1 MRGSRVI
8 AAALGILSCFGCAK
22 HEDVVVK
29 TGSEQGARPLDLDKD
44 PLALL
49 PDGAAALVY
58 VDAQKLFASE
68 FGAKVLALTN
78 SQLPIPPGT
87 GFEPKRDL
95 SHVYV
100 GLYSMQGLDV
110 AGVATG
116 SFDQA
121 AIERDADQSGV
132 TPLGAPIVRSSYAG
146 RTLFTTQNAGF
157 AVLTSKTVL
166 FGNETGIRRSLD
178 RIEARRVRRQLPSF
192 MKDLLDQPKAP
203 LIAGADLRSQA
214 ITDSLRGQFKF
225 LNGLS
230 NLRLLGNFEPP
241 GINFAGTLG
250 YDEEAQATEGAES
263 LRTLEQTLQSYGW
276 IMSLLGITQPIR
288 QLQAEAKGK
297 EAYVVIGVD
306 GRAVGQL
313 LDQVPALLPRR
324 TQPTSAPAAP

>member
-1 MRGSRVI
+1 MRRRR
-8 AAALGILSCFGCAK
+8 AALAALALVASLGCAK

-29 TGSEQGARPLDLDKD
+29 TGAEEAARPLDLDRD

-68 FGAKVLALTN
+68 FGAKVLSLTN

-95 SHVYV
+95 SQIYV
-100 GLYSMQGLDV
+100 GVYSMQGVDV

-121 AIERDADQSGV
+121 AIEREADQSAV
-132 TPLGAPIVRSSYAG
+132 TPLGTPLVRSSYAG
-146 RTLFTTQNAGF
+146 HTLFTTQDAGF
-157 AVLTSKTVL
+157 SVLTSKTVL

-178 RIEARRVRRQLPSF
+178 RIEARRVRRQLPSY

-214 ITDSLRGQFKF
+214 VTESLRGQFKF

-230 NLRLLGNFEPP
+230 NFRVLGNFEPP

-250 YDEEAQATEGAES
+250 YDDEAQATAGAES

-324 TQPTSAPAAP
+324 PPPAAAPATP